1 METNLLS
8 QCFTGMTVWWKNVY
22 EEPQPTSRLST
33 FTLFT
38 SMAGQFFLWDV
49 VLCIV
54 GCLHPGLCSLSASN
68 ISGLH
73 RCSSEN
79 VHRYCHRFLRVQS
92 TSLEKYCMLDPEVD
106 SGIPAEKYWQTRD
119 QWLAEW
125 PWVELSTVF
134 SSRLEKWGLWR
145 RGLPSLVVCRLL
157 WSLCSLCFLIPCL
170 LLVKLQDRRT
180 RGGYLGVVNKN
191 ARKLQPHFLVTSY
204 LKFPM

>member
-1 METNLLS
+1 METILLP

-54 GCLHPGLCSLSASN
+54 GCWHPGLCSLSASN

-106 SGIPAEKYWQTRD
+106 SGIPSWEVLADKRPAAGWVTLGRAEHC
-119 QWLAEW
+119 
-125 PWVELSTVF
+125 VF
-134 SSRLEKWGLWR
+134 IEIGEVGTMEKGSSF
-145 RGLPSLVVCRLL
+145 P
-157 WSLCSLCFLIPCL
+157 CSL
-170 LLVKLQDRRT
+170 
-180 RGGYLGVVNKN
+180 
-191 ARKLQPHFLVTSY
+191 
-204 LKFPM
+204 